1 MKILIYG
8 SRGWIGSQF
17 KEILENQ
24 NINYIEG
31 KSRVDNEIE
40 LLQEIVKINPTHI
53 ISFIGRTHGK
63 IGDKEYSTIDYLEE
77 KGKIFENV
85 RDNLFSPLILADICK
100 KQDIHFTYLGTG
112 CIFTFDETHPYE
124 QEVNG
129 FKEESKPNF
138 FGSGY
143 SILKG
148 FTDRLMKI
156 YADST
161 LTLRIRMPITG
172 EKNPRNFITK
182 ITNYKNICS
191 IKNSMTVLP
200 KLLPLIVKLMKDKTV
215 GTLNFTNPGLISHN
229 EILEMYK
236 EIVDPKFTWENFSK
250 EEQSKILTSDRSN
263 NYLNTTRLET
273 LFPEV
278 LNIKDSVRNVLYE
291 YKNTTYKINKKYL
304 NSINLKNDSKE
315 YFGEWINNID
325 ILKEKYRNAFPF
337 EHIKIENFLQEDY
350 AEEIYK
356 NFPTDFENWHKY
368 WNPIEVK
375 YANDDINNMDK
386 LIKDIFY
393 LLSTD
398 KLIKVFSQI
407 TGITDLEYDPYL
419 HGAGLHVH
427 PRYGRLNMH
436 LDYEKHPKLINKQRR
451 LNIILFLTKD
461 WKQEWNGDNQ
471 LWNKDMK
478 ECIVKTYPKFNSA
491 IIFKTDEL
499 SWHGLPEK
507 ITCPEGTFRKSL
519 AYYYISPLVNKK
531 HEYKIGN
538 DGSGFRTKAT
548 FVKRPEEKDNE
559 RMKKLYKIRPHSR
572 IEKKDMEE
580 IWPEWTPKLF

>member
-1 MKILIYG
+1 
-8 SRGWIGSQF
+8 
-17 KEILENQ
+17 
-24 NINYIEG
+24 
-31 KSRVDNEIE
+31 
-40 LLQEIVKINPTHI
+40 
-53 ISFIGRTHGK
+53 
-63 IGDKEYSTIDYLEE
+63 
-77 KGKIFENV
+77 
-85 RDNLFSPLILADICK
+85 
-100 KQDIHFTYLGTG
+100 
-112 CIFTFDETHPYE
+112 
-124 QEVNG
+124 
-129 FKEESKPNF
+129 
-138 FGSGY
+138 
-143 SILKG
+143 
-148 FTDRLMKI
+148 
-156 YADST
+156 
-161 LTLRIRMPITG
+161 
-172 EKNPRNFITK
+172 
-182 ITNYKNICS
+182 
-191 IKNSMTVLP
+191 SMTVLP
-200 KLLPLIVKLMKDKTV
+200 ELLPFIVKLMKDKTV

-263 NYLNTTRLET
+263 NYLDTRRLES

-278 LNIKDSVRNVLYE
+278 LNIKDSIRNVLYE

-325 ILKEKYRNAFPF
+325 ILKEKYRNASPF

-386 LIKDIFY
+386 TIKDIFY

-461 WKQEWNGDNQ
+461 WKEEWNGDNQ

-478 ECIVKTYPKFNSA
+478 ECIVKTYPKFNSV

-507 ITCPEGTFRKSL
+507 IMCPEGTFRKSL

-531 HEYKIGN
+531 DENKFGN

-548 FVKRPEEKDNE
+548 FIKRPE
-559 RMKKLYKIRPHSR
+559 
-572 IEKKDMEE
+572 
-580 IWPEWTPKLF
+580 

>member
-1 MKILIYG
+1 
-8 SRGWIGSQF
+8 
-17 KEILENQ
+17 
-24 NINYIEG
+24 
-31 KSRVDNEIE
+31 
-40 LLQEIVKINPTHI
+40 
-53 ISFIGRTHGK
+53 
-63 IGDKEYSTIDYLEE
+63 
-77 KGKIFENV
+77 
-85 RDNLFSPLILADICK
+85 
-100 KQDIHFTYLGTG
+100 
-112 CIFTFDETHPYE
+112 
-124 QEVNG
+124 NG
-129 FKEESKPNF
+129 FTEESKPNF

-143 SILKG
+143 STVKG

-156 YADST
+156 YADSS

-182 ITNYKNICS
+182 IINYKNICS

-200 KLLPLIVKLMKDKTV
+200 ELLPFIVKLMKDKTV

-236 EIVDPKFTWENFSK
+236 EIVEPEFRWQNFSK

-263 NYLNTTRLET
+263 NYLDTTRLET

-304 NSINLKNDSKE
+304 NSINLKNDSKK

-325 ILKEKYRNAFPF
+325 ILKEKYSNALPF

-386 LIKDIFY
+386 SIKDIFY

-398 KLIKVFSQI
+398 KLIKVFSEI

-419 HGAGLHVH
+419 HGAGLHSH

-436 LDYEKHPKLINKQRR
+436 LDYEKHPKLINK
-451 LNIILFLTKD
+451 
-461 WKQEWNGDNQ
+461 
-471 LWNKDMK
+471 
-478 ECIVKTYPKFNSA
+478 
-491 IIFKTDEL
+491 
-499 SWHGLPEK
+499 
-507 ITCPEGTFRKSL
+507 
-519 AYYYISPLVNKK
+519 
-531 HEYKIGN
+531 
-538 DGSGFRTKAT
+538 
-548 FVKRPEEKDNE
+548 
-559 RMKKLYKIRPHSR
+559 
-572 IEKKDMEE
+572 
-580 IWPEWTPKLF
+580 